1 MKWFILFDN
10 KEKRKYSYIRKKIKW
25 KKMKN
30 ESRSICEW
38 SSDRFLIKGFI
49 YFIIYT
55 VIIEINIV

>member
-1 MKWFILFDN
+1 
-10 KEKRKYSYIRKKIKW
+10 
-25 KKMKN
+25 MKN